1 MAEEILNQG
10 QQENAENLN
19 ENVSGQAKEIISA
32 ALEETQN
39 RETSPV
45 LKADSNVTDKF
56 KGLPMRELIAAPLIA
71 AAEAQQE
78 LAATAWNF
86 YQQIAFDGKSGN
98 KARIL
103 EFDVERPIQQN
114 EKMTTIKQTVKA
126 PFIGLV
132 PIPALLIDRVDVD
145 FQMEVTDT
153 SNVKSTTNA
162 EVEAKASAKRW
173 FINAENLNE
182 NVSGQAKEII
192 SAALEETKNNGTSP
206 VLGDPNVTD
215 NFKGLPMRELI
226 AAPLIAAAEAQ
237 QELAATAWN
246 FYQKIAFDEDGK
258 TARVLEFDI
267 KRPIQQDGK
276 MTTMS
281 QSVKAP
287 FIGLV
292 PIPSLLID
300 RVDVDFQMEVTD
312 TSNVKSTTNAEV
324 ETKASAKHWF
334 INAEISGKVTTARE
348 NTRMT
353 NQTAKYQIH
362 VSASQQP
369 QTEGLSK
376 LMDIM
381 ASCIEPINTESS
393 K

>member
-1 MAEEILNQG
+1 MAEEIKNQG

-86 YQQIAFDGKSGN
+86 YKQIAFD
-98 KARIL
+98 
-103 EFDVERPIQQN
+103 D
-114 EKMTTIKQTVKA
+114 
-126 PFIGLV
+126 
-132 PIPALLIDRVDVD
+132 
-145 FQMEVTDT
+145 
-153 SNVKSTTNA
+153 
-162 EVEAKASAKRW
+162 
-173 FINAENLNE
+173 
-182 NVSGQAKEII
+182 
-192 SAALEETKNNGTSP
+192 
-206 VLGDPNVTD
+206 
-215 NFKGLPMRELI
+215 
-226 AAPLIAAAEAQ
+226 
-237 QELAATAWN
+237 
-246 FYQKIAFDEDGK
+246 DGK

-267 KRPIQQDGK
+267 KRPIQQDGV
-276 MTTMS
+276 MTTMP

-324 ETKASAKHWF
+324 EAKASAKHWF

>member
-1 MAEEILNQG
+1 MAEEIKNQG
-10 QQENAENLN
+10 QQEYAENI
-19 ENVSGQAKEIISA
+19 SGQAKEIISA

-86 YQQIAFDGKSGN
+86 YKQIAFD
-98 KARIL
+98 
-103 EFDVERPIQQN
+103 D
-114 EKMTTIKQTVKA
+114 
-126 PFIGLV
+126 
-132 PIPALLIDRVDVD
+132 
-145 FQMEVTDT
+145 
-153 SNVKSTTNA
+153 
-162 EVEAKASAKRW
+162 
-173 FINAENLNE
+173 
-182 NVSGQAKEII
+182 
-192 SAALEETKNNGTSP
+192 
-206 VLGDPNVTD
+206 
-215 NFKGLPMRELI
+215 
-226 AAPLIAAAEAQ
+226 
-237 QELAATAWN
+237 
-246 FYQKIAFDEDGK
+246 DGK

-312 TSNVKSTTNAEV
+312 TSNVKNTTNAEV

-381 ASCIEPINTESS
+381 ASCIEPLSTENKS
-393 K
+393 

>member
-86 YQQIAFDGKSGN
+86 YKQIAFD
-98 KARIL
+98 
-103 EFDVERPIQQN
+103 D
-114 EKMTTIKQTVKA
+114 
-126 PFIGLV
+126 
-132 PIPALLIDRVDVD
+132 
-145 FQMEVTDT
+145 
-153 SNVKSTTNA
+153 
-162 EVEAKASAKRW
+162 
-173 FINAENLNE
+173 
-182 NVSGQAKEII
+182 
-192 SAALEETKNNGTSP
+192 
-206 VLGDPNVTD
+206 
-215 NFKGLPMRELI
+215 
-226 AAPLIAAAEAQ
+226 
-237 QELAATAWN
+237 
-246 FYQKIAFDEDGK
+246 DGK

-267 KRPIQQDGK
+267 KRPIQQDGV
-276 MTTMS
+276 MTTMP

-324 ETKASAKHWF
+324 EAKASAKRWF

>member
-1 MAEEILNQG
+1 M
-10 QQENAENLN
+10 N

-56 KGLPMRELIAAPLIA
+56 KGLPMRELIAAPLIV

-86 YQQIAFDGKSGN
+86 YKQIAFD
-98 KARIL
+98 
-103 EFDVERPIQQN
+103 D
-114 EKMTTIKQTVKA
+114 
-126 PFIGLV
+126 
-132 PIPALLIDRVDVD
+132 
-145 FQMEVTDT
+145 
-153 SNVKSTTNA
+153 
-162 EVEAKASAKRW
+162 
-173 FINAENLNE
+173 
-182 NVSGQAKEII
+182 
-192 SAALEETKNNGTSP
+192 
-206 VLGDPNVTD
+206 
-215 NFKGLPMRELI
+215 
-226 AAPLIAAAEAQ
+226 
-237 QELAATAWN
+237 
-246 FYQKIAFDEDGK
+246 DGK

-267 KRPIQQDGK
+267 KRPIQQDGV
-276 MTTMS
+276 MTTMP

-312 TSNVKSTTNAEV
+312 TSNVKSTINAKV
-324 ETKASAKHWF
+324 ETKVSGKSWL
-334 INAEISGKVTTARE
+334 ISAEISGKVTTARE

>member
-1 MAEEILNQG
+1 MAEETKNQG
-10 QQENAENLN
+10 QQEYAEN
-19 ENVSGQAKEIISA
+19 I
-32 ALEETQN
+32 
-39 RETSPV
+39 
-45 LKADSNVTDKF
+45 
-56 KGLPMRELIAAPLIA
+56 
-71 AAEAQQE
+71 
-78 LAATAWNF
+78 
-86 YQQIAFDGKSGN
+86 
-98 KARIL
+98 
-103 EFDVERPIQQN
+103 
-114 EKMTTIKQTVKA
+114 
-126 PFIGLV
+126 
-132 PIPALLIDRVDVD
+132 
-145 FQMEVTDT
+145 
-153 SNVKSTTNA
+153 
-162 EVEAKASAKRW
+162 
-173 FINAENLNE
+173 
-182 NVSGQAKEII
+182 SGQAKEII

-215 NFKGLPMRELI
+215 NFKGLPMWELI

-324 ETKASAKHWF
+324 EAKASAKHWF

-353 NQTAKYQIH
+353 NQNGKIPDTCDSQ
-362 VSASQQP
+362 SAAADRRSV
-369 QTEGLSK
+369 
-376 LMDIM
+376 
-381 ASCIEPINTESS
+381 
-393 K
+393 

>member
-1 MAEEILNQG
+1 M
-10 QQENAENLN
+10 
-19 ENVSGQAKEIISA
+19 
-32 ALEETQN
+32 
-39 RETSPV
+39 
-45 LKADSNVTDKF
+45 TDKF
-56 KGLPMRELIAAPLIA
+56 KGLPMRELIA

-86 YQQIAFDGKSGN
+86 YKQIAFD
-98 KARIL
+98 
-103 EFDVERPIQQN
+103 D
-114 EKMTTIKQTVKA
+114 
-126 PFIGLV
+126 
-132 PIPALLIDRVDVD
+132 
-145 FQMEVTDT
+145 
-153 SNVKSTTNA
+153 
-162 EVEAKASAKRW
+162 
-173 FINAENLNE
+173 
-182 NVSGQAKEII
+182 
-192 SAALEETKNNGTSP
+192 
-206 VLGDPNVTD
+206 
-215 NFKGLPMRELI
+215 
-226 AAPLIAAAEAQ
+226 
-237 QELAATAWN
+237 
-246 FYQKIAFDEDGK
+246 DGK

-267 KRPIQQDGK
+267 KRPIQQDGV
-276 MTTMS
+276 MTTMP

-312 TSNVKSTTNAEV
+312 TSNVKSTINAKV
-324 ETKASAKHWF
+324 ETKVSGKSWL
-334 INAEISGKVTTARE
+334 ISAEISGKVTTARE

>member
-1 MAEEILNQG
+1 MAEEIKNQG

-103 EFDVERPIQQN
+103 EFDVERPIQQ
-114 EKMTTIKQTVKA
+114 
-126 PFIGLV
+126 
-132 PIPALLIDRVDVD
+132 
-145 FQMEVTDT
+145 
-153 SNVKSTTNA
+153 
-162 EVEAKASAKRW
+162 
-173 FINAENLNE
+173 
-182 NVSGQAKEII
+182 
-192 SAALEETKNNGTSP
+192 
-206 VLGDPNVTD
+206 
-215 NFKGLPMRELI
+215 
-226 AAPLIAAAEAQ
+226 
-237 QELAATAWN
+237 
-246 FYQKIAFDEDGK
+246 
-258 TARVLEFDI
+258 
-267 KRPIQQDGK
+267 DGK

-300 RVDVDFQMEVTD
+300 RVDVDFRRRLMIQ
-312 TSNVKSTTNAEV
+312 V
-324 ETKASAKHWF
+324 EAKASAKHWF

-362 VSASQQP
+362 VTASQQP

-381 ASCIEPINTESS
+381 ASCIEPITNESNS

>member
-1 MAEEILNQG
+1 MAEEIKNQG

-103 EFDVERPIQQN
+103 EFDVERPIQQDG
-114 EKMTTIKQTVKA
+114 KMTT
-126 PFIGLV
+126 
-132 PIPALLIDRVDVD
+132 
-145 FQMEVTDT
+145 MEVTDT

-162 EVEAKASAKRW
+162 EVEA
-173 FINAENLNE
+173 
-182 NVSGQAKEII
+182 
-192 SAALEETKNNGTSP
+192 
-206 VLGDPNVTD
+206 
-215 NFKGLPMRELI
+215 
-226 AAPLIAAAEAQ
+226 
-237 QELAATAWN
+237 
-246 FYQKIAFDEDGK
+246 
-258 TARVLEFDI
+258 
-267 KRPIQQDGK
+267 
-276 MTTMS
+276 
-281 QSVKAP
+281 
-287 FIGLV
+287 
-292 PIPSLLID
+292 
-300 RVDVDFQMEVTD
+300 
-312 TSNVKSTTNAEV
+312 
-324 ETKASAKHWF
+324 KASAKHWF

-362 VSASQQP
+362 VTASQQP

-381 ASCIEPINTESS
+381 ASCIEPITNESNS

>member
-32 ALEETQN
+32 ALEETKN
-39 RETSPV
+39 NGTSPV
-45 LKADSNVTDKF
+45 LGDPNVTDNF

-162 EVEAKASAKRW
+162 EVE
-173 FINAENLNE
+173 
-182 NVSGQAKEII
+182 
-192 SAALEETKNNGTSP
+192 
-206 VLGDPNVTD
+206 
-215 NFKGLPMRELI
+215 
-226 AAPLIAAAEAQ
+226 
-237 QELAATAWN
+237 
-246 FYQKIAFDEDGK
+246 
-258 TARVLEFDI
+258 
-267 KRPIQQDGK
+267 
-276 MTTMS
+276 
-281 QSVKAP
+281 
-287 FIGLV
+287 
-292 PIPSLLID
+292 
-300 RVDVDFQMEVTD
+300 
-312 TSNVKSTTNAEV
+312 
-324 ETKASAKHWF
+324 TKASAKHWF

>member
-1 MAEEILNQG
+1 M
-10 QQENAENLN
+10 N

-86 YQQIAFDGKSGN
+86 YKQIAFD
-98 KARIL
+98 
-103 EFDVERPIQQN
+103 D
-114 EKMTTIKQTVKA
+114 
-126 PFIGLV
+126 
-132 PIPALLIDRVDVD
+132 
-145 FQMEVTDT
+145 
-153 SNVKSTTNA
+153 
-162 EVEAKASAKRW
+162 
-173 FINAENLNE
+173 
-182 NVSGQAKEII
+182 
-192 SAALEETKNNGTSP
+192 
-206 VLGDPNVTD
+206 
-215 NFKGLPMRELI
+215 
-226 AAPLIAAAEAQ
+226 
-237 QELAATAWN
+237 
-246 FYQKIAFDEDGK
+246 DGK

-267 KRPIQQDGK
+267 KRPIQQDGV
-276 MTTMS
+276 MTTMP

-300 RVDVDFQMEVTD
+300 RMDVDFQMEVTD
-312 TSNVKSTTNAEV
+312 TSNVKSTINAEV
-324 ETKASAKHWF
+324 ETKVSGKSWL
-334 INAEISGKVTTARE
+334 ISAEISGKVTTARE

>member
-1 MAEEILNQG
+1 M
-10 QQENAENLN
+10 N

-45 LKADSNVTDKF
+45 LKADSNVPDKF

-86 YQQIAFDGKSGN
+86 YKQIAFD
-98 KARIL
+98 
-103 EFDVERPIQQN
+103 D
-114 EKMTTIKQTVKA
+114 
-126 PFIGLV
+126 
-132 PIPALLIDRVDVD
+132 
-145 FQMEVTDT
+145 
-153 SNVKSTTNA
+153 
-162 EVEAKASAKRW
+162 
-173 FINAENLNE
+173 
-182 NVSGQAKEII
+182 
-192 SAALEETKNNGTSP
+192 
-206 VLGDPNVTD
+206 
-215 NFKGLPMRELI
+215 
-226 AAPLIAAAEAQ
+226 
-237 QELAATAWN
+237 
-246 FYQKIAFDEDGK
+246 DGK

-267 KRPIQQDGK
+267 KRPIQQDGV
-276 MTTMS
+276 MTTMP

-312 TSNVKSTTNAEV
+312 TSNVKSTINAKV
-324 ETKASAKHWF
+324 ETKVSGKSWL
-334 INAEISGKVTTARE
+334 ISAEISGKVTTARE

>member
-1 MAEEILNQG
+1 MAEEIKNQG

-103 EFDVERPIQQN
+103 EFDVERPIQQ
-114 EKMTTIKQTVKA
+114 
-126 PFIGLV
+126 
-132 PIPALLIDRVDVD
+132 
-145 FQMEVTDT
+145 
-153 SNVKSTTNA
+153 
-162 EVEAKASAKRW
+162 
-173 FINAENLNE
+173 
-182 NVSGQAKEII
+182 
-192 SAALEETKNNGTSP
+192 
-206 VLGDPNVTD
+206 
-215 NFKGLPMRELI
+215 
-226 AAPLIAAAEAQ
+226 
-237 QELAATAWN
+237 
-246 FYQKIAFDEDGK
+246 
-258 TARVLEFDI
+258 
-267 KRPIQQDGK
+267 DGK

-324 ETKASAKHWF
+324 EAKVKPLCTEQLFLKARMTGSFFALKYMILTEHARRCTYRCNKF
-334 INAEISGKVTTARE
+334 SLSGKSLNCLYYGLIR
-348 NTRMT
+348 
-353 NQTAKYQIH
+353 AK
-362 VSASQQP
+362 V
-369 QTEGLSK
+369 
-376 LMDIM
+376 
-381 ASCIEPINTESS
+381 
-393 K
+393 

>member
-1 MAEEILNQG
+1 M
-10 QQENAENLN
+10 N
-19 ENVSGQAKEIISA
+19 ENVGGQAKEIISA

-86 YQQIAFDGKSGN
+86 YKQIAFD
-98 KARIL
+98 
-103 EFDVERPIQQN
+103 D
-114 EKMTTIKQTVKA
+114 
-126 PFIGLV
+126 
-132 PIPALLIDRVDVD
+132 
-145 FQMEVTDT
+145 
-153 SNVKSTTNA
+153 
-162 EVEAKASAKRW
+162 
-173 FINAENLNE
+173 
-182 NVSGQAKEII
+182 
-192 SAALEETKNNGTSP
+192 
-206 VLGDPNVTD
+206 
-215 NFKGLPMRELI
+215 
-226 AAPLIAAAEAQ
+226 
-237 QELAATAWN
+237 
-246 FYQKIAFDEDGK
+246 DGK

-312 TSNVKSTTNAEV
+312 TSNVKSTINAKV
-324 ETKASAKHWF
+324 ETKVSGKSWL
-334 INAEISGKVTTARE
+334 ISAEISGKVTTARE

>member
-1 MAEEILNQG
+1 MAEEIKNQG
-10 QQENAENLN
+10 QQEYAEN
-19 ENVSGQAKEIISA
+19 I
-32 ALEETQN
+32 
-39 RETSPV
+39 
-45 LKADSNVTDKF
+45 
-56 KGLPMRELIAAPLIA
+56 
-71 AAEAQQE
+71 
-78 LAATAWNF
+78 
-86 YQQIAFDGKSGN
+86 
-98 KARIL
+98 
-103 EFDVERPIQQN
+103 
-114 EKMTTIKQTVKA
+114 
-126 PFIGLV
+126 
-132 PIPALLIDRVDVD
+132 
-145 FQMEVTDT
+145 
-153 SNVKSTTNA
+153 
-162 EVEAKASAKRW
+162 
-173 FINAENLNE
+173 
-182 NVSGQAKEII
+182 SGQAKEII

-246 FYQKIAFDEDGK
+246 FYQQIAFDGK
-258 TARVLEFDI
+258 SGNKARILEFDVE
-267 KRPIQQDGK
+267 RPIQQDGK

>member
-1 MAEEILNQG
+1 
-10 QQENAENLN
+10 LN
-19 ENVSGQAKEIISA
+19 ENVGGQAKEIISA

-86 YQQIAFDGKSGN
+86 YKQIAFD
-98 KARIL
+98 
-103 EFDVERPIQQN
+103 D
-114 EKMTTIKQTVKA
+114 
-126 PFIGLV
+126 
-132 PIPALLIDRVDVD
+132 
-145 FQMEVTDT
+145 
-153 SNVKSTTNA
+153 
-162 EVEAKASAKRW
+162 
-173 FINAENLNE
+173 
-182 NVSGQAKEII
+182 
-192 SAALEETKNNGTSP
+192 
-206 VLGDPNVTD
+206 
-215 NFKGLPMRELI
+215 
-226 AAPLIAAAEAQ
+226 
-237 QELAATAWN
+237 
-246 FYQKIAFDEDGK
+246 DGK

-267 KRPIQQDGK
+267 KRPIQQDGV
-276 MTTMS
+276 MTTMP

-312 TSNVKSTTNAEV
+312 TSNVKSTINAKV
-324 ETKASAKHWF
+324 ETKVSGKSWL
-334 INAEISGKVTTARE
+334 ISAEISGKVTTARE

>member
-1 MAEEILNQG
+1 MLAFAFLSLPLLRKTDVKIRKQTE
-10 QQENAENLN
+10 
-19 ENVSGQAKEIISA
+19 K
-32 ALEETQN
+32 
-39 RETSPV
+39 RETKRKQETVFYVFLRVSLANIGKFKLLFNALILSAFTFICFLV
-45 LKADSNVTDKF
+45 FSNVF
-56 KGLPMRELIAAPLIA
+56 R
-71 AAEAQQE
+71 
-78 LAATAWNF
+78 
-86 YQQIAFDGKSGN
+86 
-98 KARIL
+98 R
-103 EFDVERPIQQN
+103 
-114 EKMTTIKQTVKA
+114 
-126 PFIGLV
+126 
-132 PIPALLIDRVDVD
+132 
-145 FQMEVTDT
+145 
-153 SNVKSTTNA
+153 
-162 EVEAKASAKRW
+162 
-173 FINAENLNE
+173 
-182 NVSGQAKEII
+182 
-192 SAALEETKNNGTSP
+192 TK
-206 VLGDPNVTD
+206 
-215 NFKGLPMRELI
+215 I
-226 AAPLIAAAEAQ
+226 
-237 QELAATAWN
+237 
-246 FYQKIAFDEDGK
+246 YQKIAFDEDGK

>member
-1 MAEEILNQG
+1 MAEEIKNQG
-10 QQENAENLN
+10 QQE
-19 ENVSGQAKEIISA
+19 
-32 ALEETQN
+32 
-39 RETSPV
+39 
-45 LKADSNVTDKF
+45 
-56 KGLPMRELIAAPLIA
+56 
-71 AAEAQQE
+71 
-78 LAATAWNF
+78 
-86 YQQIAFDGKSGN
+86 
-98 KARIL
+98 
-103 EFDVERPIQQN
+103 
-114 EKMTTIKQTVKA
+114 
-126 PFIGLV
+126 
-132 PIPALLIDRVDVD
+132 
-145 FQMEVTDT
+145 
-153 SNVKSTTNA
+153 
-162 EVEAKASAKRW
+162 
-173 FINAENLNE
+173 NAENLNE

-215 NFKGLPMRELI
+215 NLKGLPMRELI

-246 FYQKIAFDEDGK
+246 FYQQIAFDSKSGNK
-258 TARVLEFDI
+258 ARILEFDVE
-267 KRPIQQDGK
+267 RPIQQDGK

-324 ETKASAKHWF
+324 EAKASAKHWF

-381 ASCIEPINTESS
+381 ASCIEPITNESNS

>member
-1 MAEEILNQG
+1 MAEEIKNQG

-86 YQQIAFDGKSGN
+86 YKQIAFD
-98 KARIL
+98 
-103 EFDVERPIQQN
+103 D
-114 EKMTTIKQTVKA
+114 
-126 PFIGLV
+126 
-132 PIPALLIDRVDVD
+132 
-145 FQMEVTDT
+145 
-153 SNVKSTTNA
+153 
-162 EVEAKASAKRW
+162 
-173 FINAENLNE
+173 
-182 NVSGQAKEII
+182 
-192 SAALEETKNNGTSP
+192 
-206 VLGDPNVTD
+206 
-215 NFKGLPMRELI
+215 
-226 AAPLIAAAEAQ
+226 
-237 QELAATAWN
+237 
-246 FYQKIAFDEDGK
+246 DGK

-267 KRPIQQDGK
+267 KRPIQQDGV
-276 MTTMS
+276 MTTMP

-300 RVDVDFQMEVTD
+300 RVDADFQMEVTD
-312 TSNVKSTTNAEV
+312 TSNVKSTINAEV
-324 ETKASAKHWF
+324 ETKVSGKSWL
-334 INAEISGKVTTARE
+334 ISAEISGKVTTARE

>member
-1 MAEEILNQG
+1 MAEETKNQG
-10 QQENAENLN
+10 QQEYAEN
-19 ENVSGQAKEIISA
+19 I
-32 ALEETQN
+32 
-39 RETSPV
+39 
-45 LKADSNVTDKF
+45 
-56 KGLPMRELIAAPLIA
+56 
-71 AAEAQQE
+71 
-78 LAATAWNF
+78 
-86 YQQIAFDGKSGN
+86 
-98 KARIL
+98 
-103 EFDVERPIQQN
+103 
-114 EKMTTIKQTVKA
+114 
-126 PFIGLV
+126 
-132 PIPALLIDRVDVD
+132 
-145 FQMEVTDT
+145 
-153 SNVKSTTNA
+153 
-162 EVEAKASAKRW
+162 
-173 FINAENLNE
+173 
-182 NVSGQAKEII
+182 SGQAKEII

-246 FYQKIAFDEDGK
+246 FYQQIAFDGK
-258 TARVLEFDI
+258 SGNKARILEFDVE
-267 KRPIQQDGK
+267 RPIQQDGK

-324 ETKASAKHWF
+324 EAKASAKHWF
-334 INAEISGKVTTARE
+334 INAEISGKVTTARK

-362 VSASQQP
+362 VTASQQP

>member
-1 MAEEILNQG
+1 MAEEIKNQG

-86 YQQIAFDGKSGN
+86 YKQIAFD
-98 KARIL
+98 
-103 EFDVERPIQQN
+103 D
-114 EKMTTIKQTVKA
+114 
-126 PFIGLV
+126 
-132 PIPALLIDRVDVD
+132 
-145 FQMEVTDT
+145 
-153 SNVKSTTNA
+153 
-162 EVEAKASAKRW
+162 
-173 FINAENLNE
+173 
-182 NVSGQAKEII
+182 
-192 SAALEETKNNGTSP
+192 
-206 VLGDPNVTD
+206 
-215 NFKGLPMRELI
+215 
-226 AAPLIAAAEAQ
+226 
-237 QELAATAWN
+237 
-246 FYQKIAFDEDGK
+246 DGK

-267 KRPIQQDGK
+267 KRPIQQDGV
-276 MTTMS
+276 MTTMP

-287 FIGLV
+287 FIGLM

-312 TSNVKSTTNAEV
+312 TSNVKSTINAEV
-324 ETKASAKHWF
+324 ETKVSGKSWL
-334 INAEISGKVTTARE
+334 ISAEISGKVTTARE

>member
-1 MAEEILNQG
+1 MAEEIKNQG

-86 YQQIAFDGKSGN
+86 YQQIAFD
-98 KARIL
+98 
-103 EFDVERPIQQN
+103 D
-114 EKMTTIKQTVKA
+114 
-126 PFIGLV
+126 
-132 PIPALLIDRVDVD
+132 
-145 FQMEVTDT
+145 
-153 SNVKSTTNA
+153 
-162 EVEAKASAKRW
+162 
-173 FINAENLNE
+173 
-182 NVSGQAKEII
+182 
-192 SAALEETKNNGTSP
+192 
-206 VLGDPNVTD
+206 
-215 NFKGLPMRELI
+215 
-226 AAPLIAAAEAQ
+226 
-237 QELAATAWN
+237 
-246 FYQKIAFDEDGK
+246 DGK

-267 KRPIQQDGK
+267 KRPIQQDGV
-276 MTTMS
+276 MTTMP

-312 TSNVKSTTNAEV
+312 TSNVKSTINAKV
-324 ETKASAKHWF
+324 ETKVSGTSWL
-334 INAEISGKVTTARE
+334 ISAEISGKVTTARE

>member
-1 MAEEILNQG
+1 MAEEIKNQG

-86 YQQIAFDGKSGN
+86 YKQIAFD
-98 KARIL
+98 
-103 EFDVERPIQQN
+103 D
-114 EKMTTIKQTVKA
+114 
-126 PFIGLV
+126 
-132 PIPALLIDRVDVD
+132 
-145 FQMEVTDT
+145 
-153 SNVKSTTNA
+153 
-162 EVEAKASAKRW
+162 
-173 FINAENLNE
+173 
-182 NVSGQAKEII
+182 
-192 SAALEETKNNGTSP
+192 
-206 VLGDPNVTD
+206 
-215 NFKGLPMRELI
+215 
-226 AAPLIAAAEAQ
+226 
-237 QELAATAWN
+237 
-246 FYQKIAFDEDGK
+246 DGK

-267 KRPIQQDGK
+267 KRPIQQDGV
-276 MTTMS
+276 MTTMP

-312 TSNVKSTTNAEV
+312 TSNVKNTTNAEV

>member
-1 MAEEILNQG
+1 MAEETKNQG
-10 QQENAENLN
+10 QQEYAENI
-19 ENVSGQAKEIISA
+19 SGQAKEIISA

-45 LKADSNVTDKF
+45 LKADS
-56 KGLPMRELIAAPLIA
+56 
-71 AAEAQQE
+71 
-78 LAATAWNF
+78 
-86 YQQIAFDGKSGN
+86 
-98 KARIL
+98 
-103 EFDVERPIQQN
+103 
-114 EKMTTIKQTVKA
+114 
-126 PFIGLV
+126 
-132 PIPALLIDRVDVD
+132 
-145 FQMEVTDT
+145 
-153 SNVKSTTNA
+153 
-162 EVEAKASAKRW
+162 
-173 FINAENLNE
+173 
-182 NVSGQAKEII
+182 
-192 SAALEETKNNGTSP
+192 
-206 VLGDPNVTD
+206 NVTD

-381 ASCIEPINTESS
+381 ASCIEPITNESNS

>member
-1 MAEEILNQG
+1 MAEEIKNQG

-86 YQQIAFDGKSGN
+86 YK
-98 KARIL
+98 
-103 EFDVERPIQQN
+103 
-114 EKMTTIKQTVKA
+114 
-126 PFIGLV
+126 
-132 PIPALLIDRVDVD
+132 
-145 FQMEVTDT
+145 
-153 SNVKSTTNA
+153 
-162 EVEAKASAKRW
+162 
-173 FINAENLNE
+173 
-182 NVSGQAKEII
+182 
-192 SAALEETKNNGTSP
+192 
-206 VLGDPNVTD
+206 
-215 NFKGLPMRELI
+215 
-226 AAPLIAAAEAQ
+226 
-237 QELAATAWN
+237 
-246 FYQKIAFDEDGK
+246 KIAFDEDGK

-267 KRPIQQDGK
+267 KRPIQQDGV
-276 MTTMS
+276 MTTMP

-312 TSNVKSTTNAEV
+312 TSNVKSTINAEV
-324 ETKASAKHWF
+324 ETKVSGKSWL
-334 INAEISGKVTTARE
+334 ISAEISGKVTTARE